1 MAVGIIGQPDFQTSR
16 RSLACTL
23 SKVYSYRKSTL
34 SLYSVYFGKL
44 LISIYDSCLWVF
56 I

>member
-16 RSLACTL
+16 SLACTL
-23 SKVYSYRKSTL
+23 SKVCSYCKSTM

-44 LISIYDSCLWVF
+44 LISIYDSYLWVF
-56 I
+56 V